1 MHLSFLYFLASGEF
15 FWIKLVVMEVLEIS
29 LQVQSLATSAT
40 NSQVD
45 EVSLSAWIIAANF
58 IVLPLAILVGP
69 WMCSSSSHASS
80 HHIVMATV
88 MVIEVL
94 FDKLYVAIGV
104 LLRPDTMIDRKLD
117 LMGQLAVHGALL
129 LPALMTALD
138 VQDAL
143 DLSDHMDT
151 LLETTSRSRSR
162 STIVHNISSKMDRV
176 THHPVFIMMQRA
188 GLAVSILLGL
198 AFGTYTQYS
207 VVTAK
212 QECVEKIGSIAKC
225 ADKKYYFANG
235 FFEKTTCAFDQVE
248 KFNCSAERGETI
260 INFDSRMLDAE
271 EEYASMS
278 SLTHIIMQNS
288 LLESAPRG
296 WAKVPSKLTIDLTNS
311 KQFSGLPFVLCAF
324 GTNLTK
330 ITLDGT
336 SAENALNWTGQ
347 LRAANMSTS
356 NDYLNAACREEL
368 ERLQNFTTLLLGD
381 NELKDEDL
389 KDDGRLALS
398 SFNKLTRLD
407 VENNQLEVVNI
418 NVNEKVYRPIVER
431 FVSKKDESSG
441 ISVSFAGNP
450 LLSWQI
456 VAGGKKYKEEWANV
470 MMTST
475 AVEND
480 INVVVSD
487 WGATE
492 ITKLTLLLPDLNV
505 QKLLLF
511 NNKFGDKGAKAI
523 AAALPNSKVT
533 VLYLKDNKIR
543 DEGAKALAEALPN
556 SKVTEFRLD
565 SNQIGDEGA
574 KAIAA
579 ALPNSKLTRINLD
592 RNQIGDE
599 GAKALAAALPNSK
612 VTRIDLDRNQIGD
625 EGAKAIAAALPNSK
639 VTVLYLNDNK
649 IGDEAAKALA
659 AALPNSKVTRINL
672 ESNQIGDEGAKAIA
686 AALPNSKLTW
696 IHLSSNQIGDEGAK
710 ALRSGFFNSDGTR
723 IHIIL

>member
-1 MHLSFLYFLASGEF
+1 
-15 FWIKLVVMEVLEIS
+15 MEVLEIS

-104 LLRPDTMIDRKLD
+104 LLRSDTITNDKLE
-117 LMGQLAVHGALL
+117 LMQQLTVHGALL

-151 LLETTSRSRSR
+151 LLPSRREHKKR
-162 STIVHNISSKMDRV
+162 STIVRNISSKMDRV
-176 THHPVFIMMQRA
+176 THHRVFILMQRV
-188 GLAVSILLGL
+188 GLVVSILLGL

-235 FFEKTTCAFDQVE
+235 FFQKTTCAFDQVE
-248 KFNCSAERGETI
+248 KFNCSAERGETM
-260 INFDSRMLDAE
+260 NPDTRMLDDAE

-278 SLTHIIMQNS
+278 SLTHIILRNS

-336 SAENALNWTGQ
+336 SAGNVLNWTGQ

-381 NELKDEDL
+381 NELMDDDL
-389 KDDGRLALS
+389 KDDGRLALPP
-398 SFNKLTRLD
+398 FNKLTRLD
-407 VENNQLEVVNI
+407 VGNNQLEVVDI
-418 NVNEKVYRPIVER
+418 DPNEKVYRHVH
-431 FVSKKDESSG
+431 VH
-441 ISVSFAGNP
+441 V
-450 LLSWQI
+450 
-456 VAGGKKYKEEWANV
+456 Y
-470 MMTST
+470 MTYIHTIIHVYRIARPPGFPGTAIKFEPST
-475 AVEND
+475 
-480 INVVVSD
+480 
-487 WGATE
+487 
-492 ITKLTLLLPDLNV
+492 P
-505 QKLLLF
+505 
-511 NNKFGDKGAKAI
+511 
-523 AAALPNSKVT
+523 
-533 VLYLKDNKIR
+533 
-543 DEGAKALAEALPN
+543 
-556 SKVTEFRLD
+556 
-565 SNQIGDEGA
+565 
-574 KAIAA
+574 
-579 ALPNSKLTRINLD
+579 
-592 RNQIGDE
+592 
-599 GAKALAAALPNSK
+599 
-612 VTRIDLDRNQIGD
+612 
-625 EGAKAIAAALPNSK
+625 
-639 VTVLYLNDNK
+639 
-649 IGDEAAKALA
+649 
-659 AALPNSKVTRINL
+659 
-672 ESNQIGDEGAKAIA
+672 
-686 AALPNSKLTW
+686 
-696 IHLSSNQIGDEGAK
+696 
-710 ALRSGFFNSDGTR
+710 
-723 IHIIL
+723 

>member
-1 MHLSFLYFLASGEF
+1 
-15 FWIKLVVMEVLEIS
+15 
-29 LQVQSLATSAT
+29 
-40 NSQVD
+40 
-45 EVSLSAWIIAANF
+45 
-58 IVLPLAILVGP
+58 
-69 WMCSSSSHASS
+69 
-80 HHIVMATV
+80 MATV

-151 LLETTSRSRSR
+151 LLPSRREHKKR
-162 STIVHNISSKMDRV
+162 STIVRSISSKMDRV
-176 THHPVFIMMQRA
+176 THHPFFVIMQRV
-188 GLAVSILLGL
+188 GLVVSILLGL

-235 FFEKTTCAFDQVE
+235 FFQKTTCAFDQVE
-248 KFNCSAERGETI
+248 KFNCSAERGETM
-260 INFDSRMLDAE
+260 NPDTRMLDDAE

-450 LLSWQI
+450 LLSWHI

-475 AVEND
+475 AVRNN
-480 INVVVSD
+480 IKVVGSE

-492 ITKLTLLLPDLNV
+492 ITKLALLLPDLNV
-505 QKLLLF
+505 QKLILN
-511 NNKFGDKGAKAI
+511 NNKFGNIGAKAI

-533 VLYLKDNKIR
+533 VLYLKDN
-543 DEGAKALAEALPN
+543 
-556 SKVTEFRLD
+556 
-565 SNQIGDEGA
+565 QIGDEGA

-579 ALPNSKLTRINLD
+579 ALPSSKVTVLYLWS
-592 RNQIGDE
+592 NQIGDE
-599 GAKALAAALPNSK
+599 GAKALAEALRTSK
-612 VTRIDLDRNQIGD
+612 VTRISLWDNQISD
-625 EGAKAIAAALPNSK
+625 EGAKAIAAALQN
-639 VTVLYLNDNK
+639 YM
-649 IGDEAAKALA
+649 
-659 AALPNSKVTRINL
+659 
-672 ESNQIGDEGAKAIA
+672 
-686 AALPNSKLTW
+686 
-696 IHLSSNQIGDEGAK
+696 
-710 ALRSGFFNSDGTR
+710 
-723 IHIIL
+723 